1 MYGGW
6 RTCTSR
12 TQGRWRPYG
21 CGGTRNPATTC
32 WSSRGTRSRS
42 PGSSRSAAEVPSPIS
57 PSPQASS
64 STGSSS
70 RRFSRPRHTRSRR
83 ERRASIFGGIVVR
96 VLVLVDGEHYPP
108 VTRWGIEVA
117 RGRGHEVVAALFL
130 GGTEKVDPSALPDLG
145 LATFPAGADIRA
157 TLADALD
164 GVRPE
169 AVLDLSDEPV
179 VGYRE
184 RMELAA
190 VSLVRGI
197 AYLGPDFRLDPPIS
211 GPPLPCP
218 TVAVIGTG
226 KRTGKTAIGGEVA
239 RVAKAMGRNP
249 IVVAMGRG
257 GPSEPQVARAG
268 TVTLDGLLD
277 LVRRGEHAASDY
289 LEDAVTS
296 GVTTIGARRAGGGL
310 AGAPFASNVRE
321 AAELAVDL
329 GAGLVVL
336 TMTGSPITGPENLSA
351 LTSHV
356 QRIRGDARVVV
367 TDLQPVPLGDV
378 RGKEAF
384 FTTTAPQAVAARQVA
399 SLEAGFGCRV
409 VGWSARLADRSGL
422 MEDLEKAEAYEV
434 LLTELKAAAVDVACE
449 RAMSRGA
456 AVVFVDNRPLVVDG
470 GTDLPN
476 LLAETLDLAVKR
488 YEAR

>member
-1 MYGGW
+1 M
-6 RTCTSR
+6 
-12 TQGRWRPYG
+12 
-21 CGGTRNPATTC
+21 
-32 WSSRGTRSRS
+32 
-42 PGSSRSAAEVPSPIS
+42 
-57 PSPQASS
+57 
-64 STGSSS
+64 
-70 RRFSRPRHTRSRR
+70 
-83 ERRASIFGGIVVR
+83 R

-108 VTRWGIEVA
+108 VTRWGIEAA
-117 RGRGHEVVAALFL
+117 RSRGHEVVAALFL
-130 GGTEKVDPSALPDLG
+130 GGTEKVDPTALPDLG
-145 LATFPAGADIRA
+145 LPTLSAGADIREA
-157 TLADALD
+157 LAEAIDD
-164 GVRPE
+164 VRPE

-197 AYLGPDFRLDPPIS
+197 PYLGPDFRLDPPIS
-211 GPPLPCP
+211 GPPLRCP

-239 RVAKAMGRNP
+239 RVAEAMGRNP

-257 GPSEPQVARAG
+257 GPPEPQVARAG

-296 GVTTIGARRAGGGL
+296 GVTTIGARRAGGGM

-321 AAELAVDL
+321 AAELAVNL
-329 GAGLVVL
+329 GAGLVILEGSGSAVPPVPWDAGILAVPVSAPPEYLGGYLGPYRLLLSDLVVL
-336 TMTGSPITGPENLSA
+336 TMTGSPITGPENLLA

-384 FTTTAPQAVAARQVA
+384 FTTTAPQAVAAKQVA
-399 SLEAGFGCRV
+399 SLEASFGCRV

-422 MEDLEKAEAYEV
+422 MEDLERAEAYEV

-449 RAMSRGA
+449 RATARGA
-456 AVVFVDNRPLVVDG
+456 TVVFVDNRPLAVDA
-470 GTDLPN
+470 GTNLPD
-476 LLAETLDLAVKR
+476 LLAETIDLAVKR
-488 YEAR
+488 HEAR